1 MTEQP
6 GRLYLGCE
14 FDLATQQ
21 PSADRVSISTR
32 ELTTHAVCL
41 GMTGTGKTG
50 LGIVLLE
57 ELLLQDVPL
66 IIIDPKGDITNLVL
80 TFPDL
85 APGDFRPWIDEE
97 EAIRQRIS
105 PDELATQTAQRW
117 RAGLSTS
124 HIEPVRVPAIRAS
137 RRGFQFPVRNRT
149 DVRPHRLHP
158 MAWPRMPVPHHE
170 TRCGRRRLPRNRG
183 RMFRNHR
190 HLPAR
195 RRSVR
200 RRHGFH
206 AFAELNVRGPA

>member
-6 GRLYLGCE
+6 GRLYLGRE

-80 TFPDL
+80 AFPDL
-85 APGDFRPWIDEE
+85 APNDFRPD
-97 EAIRQRIS
+97 R
-105 PDELATQTAQRW
+105 
-117 RAGLSTS
+117 
-124 HIEPVRVPAIRAS
+124 
-137 RRGFQFPVRNRT
+137 
-149 DVRPHRLHP
+149 
-158 MAWPRMPVPHHE
+158 
-170 TRCGRRRLPRNRG
+170 
-183 RMFRNHR
+183 
-190 HLPAR
+190 R
-195 RRSVR
+195 RRS
-200 RRHGFH
+200 HP
-206 AFAELNVRGPA
+206 PAH